1 MTVMGTTHT
10 TQPVNTP
17 AAPLDRNKYAE
28 LQGDA
33 WWILQ
38 IQDQQKSTADK
49 VMNLHSAIAMVTQ
62 MLTMLTREYS
72 RILHEENE
80 LTEQQKYML
89 SVFD

>member
-1 MTVMGTTHT
+1 MGTTHT
-10 TQPVNTP
+10 TKPVTTP

-49 VMNLHSAIAMVTQ
+49 VMNLHSAVAMVTQ
-62 MLTMLTREYS
+62 MLTMLNREYS
-72 RILHEENE
+72 RILQEENE
-80 LTEQQKYML
+80 LTEQERYL
-89 SVFD
+89 LTALD

>member
-1 MTVMGTTHT
+1 MTVMGTTHN
-10 TQPVNTP
+10 TQPVTTP

-72 RILHEENE
+72 RILQEENE
-80 LTEQQKYML
+80 LTEQEKYL
-89 SVFD
+89 LTALD